1 MLANIAFSYSR
12 YALNGCPMGK
22 GLPPLEI
29 VKKVFCM
36 IVKHI
41 PIRNATKSSFSRLV
55 QYITQA
61 QDKNERVGD
70 VRITNCISEQPAW
83 AVIEAEMVQRQNM
96 RSQVDKTYHLLV
108 SFPAGEQPSPEV
120 LRTVEDRLCES
131 LGYQEH
137 QRVSAVHHDTDHLH
151 IHIAINKV
159 HPTRFTTHQPF
170 RDYKLLA
177 DAALKLEQEHDLTAD
192 NHIARLTQGQAKA
205 QDMEKSAGIE
215 SLIGWVK
222 RGCLPELLAATSWEE
237 LHMVLAKNSLAI
249 SERGNGLVVTAK
261 NGLAIKASSLNRH
274 FSKPALEK
282 RLGAFQ
288 PALAHD
294 HKLVSS
300 YEAKPMPSRID
311 TQQLWALY
319 QQERLQLTQRH
330 TVLQERAKHKKDRR
344 IESAKKMA
352 QAKRMAITPTKGRLA
367 KAVLHHAV
375 SDGLMKEIRSIQQD
389 YQQDR
394 QKIYAKGRQAVW
406 YDWLKAKAFEGN
418 TQALE
423 VLRHRYDR
431 ARVNTNAIGG
441 EAISRIH
448 HHEGVKI
455 ETVTKRGTL
464 HYQIGN
470 TVLRGD
476 GKVLRLSQYVND
488 EVVTAAL
495 NMAVQRFGRTLD
507 ITGTDNF
514 RRQAI
519 TAGAK
524 LNITFADQEMEQ
536 QRMALAL
543 TNTSRTLSPEEA
555 ALCYI
560 AERNDK
566 RHQGIQILPH
576 RHYTES
582 DDGEHH
588 FAGLRQIKGPQL
600 MLLQTP
606 TEMLV
611 LPIDG
616 DMVQRCQRLSIGNII
631 NVNDR
636 GMVRSR
642 GRSI

>member
-1 MLANIAFSYSR
+1 
-12 YALNGCPMGK
+12 
-22 GLPPLEI
+22 
-29 VKKVFCM
+29 M
-36 IVKHI
+36 IVKRI
-41 PIRNATKSSFSRLV
+41 PIRKMNKSSFSGLV
-55 QYITQA
+55 NYITQT
-61 QDKNERVGD
+61 QDKNERVGG

-83 AVIEAEMVQRQNM
+83 AAIEAEMVQKQNM
-96 RSQVDKTYHLLV
+96 RSLVDKTYHLLV

-159 HPTRFTTHQPF
+159 HPVKLTVRQPY

-177 DAALKLEQEHDLTAD
+177 DAALKLEQEHHLTVV
-192 NHIARLTQGQAKA
+192 NHVSHLTQGQAKA

-215 SLIGWVK
+215 SLIGWIR
-222 RGCLPELLAATSWEE
+222 RGCLPELLAASSWDE
-237 LHMVLAKNSLAI
+237 LHTALAHHSLTL

-261 NGLAIKASSLNRH
+261 NGITIKASSLNRN

-282 RLGAFQ
+282 KLGAFQ
-288 PALAHD
+288 PPISQDL
-294 HKLVSS
+294 KITNS
-300 YEAKPMPSRID
+300 YEIKPMPSHIN

-319 QQERLQLTQRH
+319 QHERQQHTHRH
-330 TVLQERAKHKKDRR
+330 AVLQERARQRKDRR
-344 IESAKKMA
+344 IEGAKKMA
-352 QAKRMAITPTKGRLA
+352 QAKRLAITPTKGRLA
-367 KAVLHHAV
+367 KVVLHRAISQSLV
-375 SDGLMKEIRSIQQD
+375 SEIRAIQQD

-394 QKIYAKGRQAVW
+394 QNIYAKGRQAVW
-406 YDWLKAKAFEGN
+406 YDWLKEKALDGN

-431 ARVNTNAIGG
+431 ALVNSNAIGG
-441 EAISRIH
+441 ESISRIH
-448 HHEGVKI
+448 HHAGIKI

-464 HYQIGN
+464 HYQIGQ
-470 TVLRGD
+470 TVLRDD
-476 GKVLRLSQYVND
+476 GNVLRLSQHVSE

-495 NMAVQRFGRTLD
+495 NIAVQRFGRQLD

-519 TAGAK
+519 PAGAK
-524 LNITFADQEMEQ
+524 LNITFADPNMEQ
-536 QRMALAL
+536 QRMALVL
-543 TNTSRTLSPEEA
+543 TNTGRTLSPEEA

-588 FAGLRQIKGPQL
+588 FAGLRQIKGQQL